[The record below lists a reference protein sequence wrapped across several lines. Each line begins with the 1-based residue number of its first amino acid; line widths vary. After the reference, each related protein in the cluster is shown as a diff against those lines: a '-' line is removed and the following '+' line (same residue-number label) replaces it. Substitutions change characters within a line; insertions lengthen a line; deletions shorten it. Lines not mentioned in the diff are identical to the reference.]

1 MADRIELFERR
12 NRLRIVALVV
22 LATLNYIVAVVMA
35 AIALGIGIALA
46 IIFQGDAFTRNPT
59 SLIHAL
65 EKLDADASG
74 IRHVSRATGP
84 LWLEFPAH
92 VLGSSSSR
100 TTRRLARELLLDER
114 IDLLR
119 ELAGQPSRPVTR

>member
-1 MADRIELFERR
+1 
-12 NRLRIVALVV
+12 VALVV

-46 IIFQGDAFTRNPT
+46 ITFQGGDAF
-59 SLIHAL
+59 
-65 EKLDADASG
+65 KLDADASR
-74 IRHVSRATGP
+74 IWHVSRATGP

-92 VLGSSSSR
+92 VLGSSPSR
-100 TTRRLARELLLDER
+100 ATRRLARELLLDER